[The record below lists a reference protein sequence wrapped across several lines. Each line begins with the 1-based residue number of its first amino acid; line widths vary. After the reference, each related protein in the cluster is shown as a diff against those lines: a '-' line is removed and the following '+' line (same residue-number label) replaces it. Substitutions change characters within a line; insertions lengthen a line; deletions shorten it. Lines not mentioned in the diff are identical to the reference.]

1 MRYSKRFDN
10 GLKLIINKMDGFVS
24 VSCGVL
30 VKTGSINESEKDNGI
45 SHFIEHVMFKGTK
58 NRTAFEISDHI
69 DRIGAQI
76 NAFTSKELTCYYTKS
91 TGEHLENSLEVLSD
105 IFFNSV
111 FDSNELEKEKGVIIE
126 EINMSEDTPEELCLD
141 LLAKSYYGNTG
152 LGQTILGPEKNIK
165 RFTREDVKKYM
176 DKYYTADN
184 VVISLSGDL
193 DVEKAEQLV
202 EKYFA
207 QNFKNK
213 KCAAQKKAKI
223 VPAQSLYKSKRIE
236 QTHLGFAM
244 QGFSMHDNKGDAA
257 SIANI
262 ILGGGMSSRL
272 FQKIR
277 EELGLAYSVYS
288 YGSQYKDNGVI
299 EICAGVNTAQRD
311 LAAEAIIAEVKKFKN
326 DGITEQE
333 FLRGKEQIKSAFIM
347 GRESTSSQMLL
358 YGKYLLFLDEVF
370 DVETRLKKLA
380 SITLKDVLDVIDC
393 SFDIEKA
400 ATATVGS
407 KRSAIKLG

>member
-1 MRYSKRFDN
+1 MRYFKQFDN

-30 VKTGSINESEKDNGI
+30 VKTGSINESEKENGI

-58 NRTAFEISDHI
+58 KRTAFEISDHI

-76 NAFTSKELTCYYTKS
+76 NAFTSKEMTCYYTKS
-91 TGEHLENSLEVLSD
+91 TGEHLQNSLEVLSD

-111 FDSNELEKEKGVIIE
+111 FDNQELEKEKGVIIE

-141 LLAKSYYGNTG
+141 LLAKSYYGKNG
-152 LGQTILGPEKNIK
+152 LGQTILGPAKNIK
-165 RFTREDVKKYM
+165 RFSREDVKKYM

-193 DVEKAEQLV
+193 DIERAEKLV
-202 EKYFA
+202 EEYFA
-207 QNFKNK
+207 DKFKSK
-213 KCAAQKKAKI
+213 KSAKQKIIKG

-236 QTHLGFAM
+236 QTHIGFAM
-244 QGFSMHDNKGDAA
+244 NGFSMSDERGDAF
-257 SIANI
+257 SIANTV
-262 ILGGGMSSRL
+262 LGGGMSSRL

-288 YGSQYKDNGVI
+288 YGSQYKDSGLV
-299 EICAGVNTAQRD
+299 EIYAGVNTAQRD
-311 LAAEAIIAEVKKFKN
+311 LAVEAIVSEVKKFKK

-333 FLRGKEQIKSAFIM
+333 FMRGKAQIKSAFIM

-358 YGKYLLFLDEVF
+358 YGKYMLFLNKVF
-370 DVETRLKKLA
+370 DVDERLKKLEN
-380 SITLKDVLDVIDC
+380 ITIKDVREVIDC
-393 SFDIEKA
+393 SFDIESS
-400 ATATVGS
+400 ATATVGV
-407 KRSAIKLG
+407 KRSPVKI

>member
-10 GLKLIINKMDGFVS
+10 GLRLIINKMEGFVS

-30 VKTGSINESEKDNGI
+30 VKTGSINETEKDNGI
-45 SHFIEHVMFKGTK
+45 SHFIEHVMFKGTEK
-58 NRTAFEISDHI
+58 RTAFEISDYI

-91 TGEHLENSLEVLSD
+91 TAEHLENSLEVLSD
-105 IFFNSV
+105 IMFNSV
-111 FDSNELEKEKGVIIE
+111 FDKDEIEKEKGVIIE

-141 LLAKSYYGNTG
+141 LLAKSYYGNSG

-165 RFTREDVKKYM
+165 KFTREDVKKYM
-176 DKYYTADN
+176 DKYYTPDN
-184 VVISLSGDL
+184 VVISISGAV
-193 DVEKAEQLV
+193 DVDKTVALV
-202 EKYFA
+202 ENYFA
-207 QNFKNK
+207 GNFKNK
-213 KCAAQKKAKI
+213 KCAPQKKIKDAPKK
-223 VPAQSLYKSKRIE
+223 SLYKSKKIE

-244 QGFSMHDNKGDAA
+244 PGFALSDDRIDAF
-257 SIANI
+257 SIANVV
-262 ILGGGMSSRL
+262 LGGGMSSRL

-288 YGSQYKDNGVI
+288 YGSQYKESGVL
-299 EICAGVNTAQRD
+299 EIVAGVNTDQRD
-311 LAAEAIIAEVKKFKN
+311 LAVEAIVSEVRKFKKH
-326 DGITEQE
+326 GITEQE

-358 YGKYLLFLDEVF
+358 YGRYLLFLDTVF
-370 DVETRLKKLA
+370 DVEKRLKSLQE
-380 SITLKDVLDVIDC
+380 ITLKDVLDVIDL
-393 SFDIEKA
+393 SFDIDNS

-407 KRSAIKLG
+407 KRSAIKF